1 MSESSSVLD
10 FALIGSPEEPRIF
23 TLAEANVLFPL
34 VQRITE
40 RAHGELLPSQQ
51 RLRTML
57 ASDPRR
63 PDVEVR
69 YEAVVRRWMR
79 KMERLG
85 VVVKGLWLVDFDT
98 GDGYLCWKYPELGIG
113 HYHDYASG
121 FDQRRPLREIME
133 ELDPDWA
140 W

>member
-1 MSESSSVLD
+1 MTESSSLLD

-23 TLAEANVLFPL
+23 TLAEANTLFPL
-34 VQRITE
+34 VHKITE
-40 RAHGELLPSQQ
+40 RAYQELIPCQQ

-57 ASDPRR
+57 VSDPRR

-69 YEAVVRRWMR
+69 YEAVVRRWIR
-79 KMERLG
+79 KLERLG
-85 VVVKGLWLVDFDT
+85 IVVKGLWLVDFDT
-98 GDGYLCWKYPELGIG
+98 GDGYLCWKYPELVIG

-121 FDQRRPLREIME
+121 FEERRPLAEVRE

>member
-1 MSESSSVLD
+1 MADSSSLLD
-10 FALIGSPEEPRIF
+10 FAQIGSPEESRIF
-23 TLAEANVLFPL
+23 TLAEAKALFPL
-34 VQRITE
+34 VYKITE
-40 RAHGELLPSQQ
+40 RAYNELLPSQQ
-51 RLRTML
+51 RLRAML

-85 VVVKGLWLVDFDT
+85 IVVKGLWLVDFDT
-98 GDGYLCWKYPELGIG
+98 GDGYLCWKYPELVIG

-121 FDQRRPLREIME
+121 FEHRRSLAEVME